1 MKFED
6 QRRKM
11 VETQIMNR
19 GISDEKVL
27 SAFLK
32 VPRELFV
39 PEKFKHLAYADSP
52 LSIGNGQTISQPYI
66 VALMMELLQLDANDK
81 VLEIGTGSGY
91 QTALLAEI
99 CSEIF
104 TIERISILS
113 VNAQKIL
120 RELGYENIHFKIGDG
135 SLGWNENLKFNKIIV
150 TAAAP
155 SIPQSLLNELDDNG
169 ILVIPTG
176 SKFMQDLIVIKNKNG
191 EFVRNNY
198 GGCTF
203 VPLIGKEG
211 WQM

>member
-1 MKFED
+1 
-6 QRRKM
+6 
-11 VETQIMNR
+11 
-19 GISDEKVL
+19 
-27 SAFLK
+27 
-32 VPRELFV
+32 
-39 PEKFKHLAYADSP
+39 
-52 LSIGNGQTISQPYI
+52 
-66 VALMMELLQLDANDK
+66 
-81 VLEIGTGSGY
+81 
-91 QTALLAEI
+91 
-99 CSEIF
+99 
-104 TIERISILS
+104 
-113 VNAQKIL
+113 
-120 RELGYENIHFKIGDG
+120 
-135 SLGWNENLKFNKIIV
+135 IV